1 MSRPSSRSRHLGSYP
16 YDTHDDYDREDD
28 NYGLSSRRYRR
39 DSYRIPRRQGNVN
52 RGYQDRWG
60 YYPDEYESGNRN
72 GRGYGDVNND
82 DNDNDNDND
91 VNDDDLAGEE
101 SRLRRFGDEDA
112 DIVAAKHQSSDST
125 NSAAHLLS
133 GDTLADD
140 TGLQHDDSLKPG
152 SLRVGKR
159 RQQRKQGFLG
169 EYVPA
174 LGATQ
179 DVTSHLPKGRMASG
193 AYLEEGQGP
202 DTRVRHRGGGGGG
215 GGAAGTAGLWQKE
228 GGSWDGSTMGGSNR
242 GEQRPFWKQ
251 KKWWIGM
258 GILLVVL
265 AVIVVPV
272 VVVMTR
278 KHDNSPSHSSDAD
291 PDADDDDAPANAN
304 LDSISRDSI
313 PESAKGTMLDPF
325 AWYDTTDFNVTYT
338 NETVGDLPIM
348 GLNSTWDDSARANE
362 HVPPLNETFPYG
374 KQPIRGVNLGGW
386 LSLEPFI
393 VPSLFDKYAPTE
405 GIVDEWTLSQRLGDK
420 ASSTLEKH
428 YAKFITEQDFVDI
441 RNAGLDHVR
450 IQYSYWAIKLYDNEP
465 YVAQIS
471 WRYLLRAIEYCR
483 KYGLRVNLD
492 LHGLVGSQNGWNH
505 SGREGNINW
514 IGGDDGALNRKRSL
528 EFHDQVSKF
537 FAQPR
542 YKNVVT
548 IYGLVNEPLMLSLP
562 VRDVLEW
569 TTEVTKLV
577 QGNGITAWITFHDG
591 FLNLSK
597 WKKMLKGDDV
607 PEKMMLDTHQ
617 YTIFNTGQLP
627 LKHKDRVNL
636 ICNDW
641 YHMIGE
647 INTTTAGYASFSP
660 PSLKE
665 Y

>member
-28 NYGLSSRRYRR
+28 NYGLNSRRYRR

-72 GRGYGDVNND
+72 GRGYGNVNND
-82 DNDNDNDND
+82 DNDNDNNND

-179 DVTSHLPKGRMASG
+179 DVTSDLPKGRMASG

-215 GGAAGTAGLWQKE
+215 AGAGTAGLWQKE

-450 IQYSYWAIKLYDNEP
+450 IQYSYWAVKLYDNEP

-528 EFHDQVSKF
+528 EFHDRVSKF

>member
-1 MSRPSSRSRHLGSYP
+1 MSTPSFRRRDRDLDSYP
-16 YDTHDDYDREDD
+16 YDTHETHDDHEDD
-28 NYGLSSRRYRR
+28 NYGLNSRRYRR
-39 DSYRIPRRQGNVN
+39 DSYRIPQRQGNVN

-60 YYPDEYESGNRN
+60 YYPDEYEDRDRN
-72 GRGYGDVNND
+72 GRGYGNVNDYN
-82 DNDNDNDND
+82 NDNDNDND
-91 VNDDDLAGEE
+91 VNDDYYFAGER
-101 SRLRRFGDEDA
+101 SRLRRFGDEQDP
-112 DIVAAKHQSSDST
+112 DVIAAKHQSGDST

-133 GDTLADD
+133 GDTLAYD
-140 TGLQHDDSLKPG
+140 TGLQHDYKGDYMKGG

-174 LGATQ
+174 LGMEQ
-179 DVTSHLPKGRMASG
+179 DVTSDLPKGRMASG

-202 DTRVRHRGGGGGG
+202 DARVRHRGGGGGG
-215 GGAAGTAGLWQKE
+215 GGPGTPGQWTKE
-228 GGSWDGSTMGGSNR
+228 GGSWDGSTAGASNR
-242 GEQRPFWKQ
+242 EQRPFWKQ

-258 GILLVVL
+258 GVLLVVL
-265 AVIVVPV
+265 VVIVVPV

-278 KHDNSPSHSSDAD
+278 KHDSHSHSSDAN
-291 PDADDDDAPANAN
+291 ANADDDAPANSN
-304 LDSISRDSI
+304 LDTISRDSI
-313 PESAKGTMLDPF
+313 PESAKGTMLDPWT
-325 AWYDTTDFNVTYT
+325 WYDTTDFNVTYT

-348 GLNSTWDDSARANE
+348 GLNTTWDDTARANE

-405 GIVDEWTLSQRLGDK
+405 GIVDEWTLTNRLGKD
-420 ASSTLEKH
+420 AAPTLEKH

-441 RNAGLDHVR
+441 RDAGLDHVR
-450 IQYSYWAIKLYDNEP
+450 IQYSYWAVKLYDNEP

-537 FAQPR
+537 FAQNR

-562 VRDVLEW
+562 VRDVLHW
-569 TTEVTKLV
+569 TREVTKVV

-647 INTTTAGYASFSP
+647 INTTTAGYAPPLPFS
-660 PSLKE
+660 
-665 Y
+665 

>member
-1 MSRPSSRSRHLGSYP
+1 MSRPSSRSRHLDSYP

-28 NYGLSSRRYRR
+28 NYGLNSRRYRR

-72 GRGYGDVNND
+72 GRGYGNVNND
-82 DNDNDNDND
+82 DNDNDNNND

-174 LGATQ
+174 LGAAQ
-179 DVTSHLPKGRMASG
+179 DVTSDLPKGRMASG

-215 GGAAGTAGLWQKE
+215 AGAGTAGLWQKE

-450 IQYSYWAIKLYDNEP
+450 IQYSYWAVKLYDNEP

-528 EFHDQVSKF
+528 EFHDRVSKF